1 MVLLFFKV
9 FSSMIYLLLHALKPL
24 VEALFPLLLRHLQ
37 NMVFERFNSIFCRRK
52 SFPRTFSGFAEI
64 KRSYWVPRPVQKG
77 AGLSRCVRARIG
89 MVNNYSSSH
98 VRFSNDDALSPNK
111 NFSLSMNSCR
121 DNPRRM
127 L

>member
-1 MVLLFFKV
+1 MREFKEVIGCQVKAVRRQTHQFNVL
-9 FSSMIYLLLHALKPL
+9 
-24 VEALFPLLLRHLQ
+24 
-37 NMVFERFNSIFCRRK
+37 
-52 SFPRTFSGFAEI
+52 TG
-64 KRSYWVPRPVQKG
+64 QKG